1 MILNGKA
8 INPGELRTLVKLE
21 RRAVST
27 AAGGFKTQ
35 TWSQV
40 AQVYGKW
47 TNIHGGEV
55 WTAEAVQARK
65 PATLLIRYRSDVD
78 LTWAVSLGGVRYQIV
93 SIDNIRQ
100 RGEYM
105 ELALQEMRSG

>member
-1 MILNGKA
+1 MILNGRT
-8 INPGELRTLVKLE
+8 INPGELRTLVTLE
-21 RRAVST
+21 SRSVST
-27 AAGGFKTQ
+27 ETGGFR
-35 TWSQV
+35 SQSWTEE
-40 AQVYGKW
+40 ARVYGRW

-65 PATLLIRYRSDVD
+65 PATLLLRYRSDVD

-93 SIDNIRQ
+93 SIDNIQQ

-105 ELALQEMRSG
+105 ELALQELRSG